1 MATTTTKP
9 RKTVSMTASVHRRVT
24 ASTPTPYLARVHNSA
39 GNPTP
44 IVVIVTAVHEGPKE
58 LGMPPWGVA
67 YIMSSKKGSY
77 YKRGEEFR
85 VDNFRCLRR
94 LDLTAISDA

>member
-1 MATTTTKP
+1 MATIKRSP
-9 RKTVSMTASVHRRVT
+9 KTVSMTASVRGRVD
-24 ASTPTPYLARVHNSA
+24 ASTPTPYLARVLNSA

-44 IVVIVTAVHEGPKE
+44 IVVIVTAVHEGPPE

-67 YIMSSKKGSY
+67 YIMSSEKGSY
-77 YKRGEEFR
+77 YKRGEQFR

-94 LDLTAISDA
+94 LELTSITEA